1 LSKGPVPPGAGD
13 APPSRGG
20 RRVPRP
26 WRDGSLRVRANDP
39 LIYIGDRRSPPYIYR
54 GGRFARRVGIGSD
67 LASPAPG
74 GTGASPAPG
83 GTGPPASPAPGGTG
97 WRTPI
102 TTPREGRQFRARPPP
117 LAGRVCP
124 VRDAN
129 PSRQGRGTRP
139 PSDFCRFP
147 SRVSCPPHGSREVAY
162 YGALVEGI
170 FAPPLTGREARP
182 SRVPSSNSQIFEPP
196 FYKGGSKSATCVG
209 IVPLPPAGGR
219 TIPSAS
225 LTGLSPPVG
234 GRANP

>member
-1 LSKGPVPPGAGD
+1 MRGSLTRPA
-13 APPSRGG
+13 RGG
-20 RRVPRP
+20 GGVPRP
-26 WRDGSLRVRANDP
+26 WRDGANP
-39 LIYIGDRRSPPYIYR
+39 SGKRPSR
-54 GGRFARRVGIGSD
+54 GVGIVR
-67 LASPAPG
+67 L
-74 GTGASPAPG
+74 
-83 GTGPPASPAPGGTG
+83 PPAGGG
-97 WRTPI
+97 NLC
-102 TTPREGRQFRARPPP
+102 ARNWVRPNYE
-117 LAGRVCP
+117 RVICP

-196 FYKGGSKSATCVG
+196 FYNGGSKSATCVG

-219 TIPSAS
+219 TIPSA
-225 LTGLSPPVG
+225 
-234 GRANP
+234 